1 MDYCHCAFVG
11 LSEGQ
16 HTFKAYDGSEHGRV
30 RCLSRCEVE
39 REVAAEFTRTKEQ
52 VFQENLAGAAA
63 LVSERDDYTD
73 AKGCKYVTVEAEQAA
88 YRKGWQAGERLSNLK
103 VAQLRDDL
111 ASQQVT
117 HQARIDGLK
126 AQFALELRLAVDAAS
141 KGAAV
146 YAEDLDMPEP
156 VRADRAATQA
166 LLDKPYWA
174 EGIDPDEP

>member
-39 REVAAEFTRTKEQ
+39 REVAAEFTRIKEQ
-52 VFQENLAGAAA
+52 VFPENLAGAAA
-63 LVSERDDYTD
+63 LVAERDYYTD
-73 AKGCKYVTVEAEQAA
+73 AKGGKYIGNGTLKNLEIEVAKLRSALADANRRVSAYQQDNAELKQAMRILLDEMA
-88 YRKGWQAGERLSNLK
+88 LQAEVPDR
-103 VAQLRDDL
+103 
-111 ASQQVT
+111 
-117 HQARIDGLK
+117 
-126 AQFALELRLAVDAAS
+126 
-141 KGAAV
+141 
-146 YAEDLDMPEP
+146 

-166 LLDKPYWA
+166 ILDKPYWA